1 MSKQTIELSKY
12 TAAYTSIGEGT
23 PVILLHGFFGDA
35 STLGSI
41 ASSLSQKYCCISLE
55 LLGFGDSSKPDLRY
69 LIEHQVEFIRE
80 FIIAKKITKFYLI
93 GYSYGGWATAAYA
106 ISHQDLALAKPLPWR
121 ISIPDLLGIILL
133 APAGIRDDSFVGRY
147 DYLKPL
153 LLWQTPLLDLA
164 LTAVKPFAKLI
175 GKTKSFD
182 SIYQARQAFTTQP
195 AARSFLIDRLKPED
209 AVDTVERD
217 IDRIAVPTLV
227 IAGEID
233 GTIPLWHSQ
242 TYAQQI
248 PAAQLEIIAGADHD
262 LVQTHPQAVT
272 RSILAHWNSSVE
284 LRSQDNY

>member
-12 TAAYTSIGEGT
+12 TAAYTSVGEGI

-35 STLGSI
+35 STLDAI
-41 ASSLSQKYCCISLE
+41 ASGLSAKYHCISLE
-55 LLGFGDSSKPDLRY
+55 LLGFGDSSKPDIRY
-69 LIEHQVEFIRE
+69 FIEHQVEFIQE
-80 FIIAKKITKFYLI
+80 FIIAKKITEFYLI
-93 GYSYGGWATAAYA
+93 GYSYGAWATAAYA
-106 ISHQDLALAKPLPWR
+106 ISHQNLA

-164 LTAVKPFAKLI
+164 LKAVKPFAKLL

-182 SIYQARQAFTTQP
+182 SIYQARHAFTTQP

-209 AVDTVERD
+209 AVDTVEGD

-248 PAAQLEIIAGADHD
+248 PAARLEIIAGADHD
-262 LVQTHPQAVT
+262 LVQTHSQAVT